1 MEKEQEEMTKEMA
14 DFLLKE
20 FDIDYKK
27 LDDMESEE
35 LQKLYDDC
43 CEIEVDKCMKSAP
56 LAERG
61 EIAADLVTYLW
72 FTYAELEE

>member
-1 MEKEQEEMTKEMA
+1 MEKEQGEMTKEMA

-27 LDDMESEE
+27 LDDMEPEE
-35 LQKLYDDC
+35 LQKLYEDC
-43 CEIEVDKCMKSAP
+43 CEIEVEECMKSDP
-56 LAERG
+56 PAERG

-72 FTYAELEE
+72 FTYAEPEE